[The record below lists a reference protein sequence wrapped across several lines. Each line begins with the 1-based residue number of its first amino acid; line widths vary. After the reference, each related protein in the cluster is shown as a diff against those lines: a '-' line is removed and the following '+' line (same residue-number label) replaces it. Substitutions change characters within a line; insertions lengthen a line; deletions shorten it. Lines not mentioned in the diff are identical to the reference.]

1 MLSALL
7 TAACAL
13 FLAGL
18 VALVISLHAGEPE
31 LDAVP
36 EPERALAL
44 VVERTMELRDVLALA
59 PAWER
64 RFYELTMTEGATEL
78 EQAIAWYEELAGA
91 SVHPEVDFRLTMLV
105 AEAGDIA
112 AVRTTVATWPARGP
126 PFDIYASLLTA
137 AYLDTGTPA
146 AGAPLRTLA
155 DAAPAGWFRTR
166 LAERLAMR
174 TADAAWLHA
183 VRASTAPRLERL
195 LGRVRVITL
204 VESALLVGGV
214 AALVVLYKRG
224 AARALVARARVPPP
238 WPLGDGLTV
247 LVRGGAAGALAS
259 VGLLSISSWSA
270 DSAWMEALSV
280 PLMNMPILVL
290 AAHRLTPPPAPTL
303 TASLGLVPSP
313 GGWRPLILA
322 TAGLVAAGIVIDL
335 IVAVAGE
342 SMDLGAHWT
351 EWFDA
356 DMAWG
361 PPAMVIAALASAVV
375 FAPIFE
381 EIVFRGLLFGTLR
394 RTVGWPLAAALSAA
408 VFAVAHGYGSVGFAS
423 VFLSGI
429 LWAYAYEATASLLPG
444 ILAHSLNNIIA
455 STGVLW
461 LIRL

>member
-1 MLSALL
+1 
-7 TAACAL
+7 
-13 FLAGL
+13 
-18 VALVISLHAGEPE
+18 
-31 LDAVP
+31 
-36 EPERALAL
+36 
-44 VVERTMELRDVLALA
+44 
-59 PAWER
+59 
-64 RFYELTMTEGATEL
+64 
-78 EQAIAWYEELAGA
+78 
-91 SVHPEVDFRLTMLV
+91 
-105 AEAGDIA
+105 
-112 AVRTTVATWPARGP
+112 
-126 PFDIYASLLTA
+126 
-137 AYLDTGTPA
+137 
-146 AGAPLRTLA
+146 
-155 DAAPAGWFRTR
+155 
-166 LAERLAMR
+166 
-174 TADAAWLHA
+174 
-183 VRASTAPRLERL
+183 
-195 LGRVRVITL
+195 
-204 VESALLVGGV
+204 
-214 AALVVLYKRG
+214 
-224 AARALVARARVPPP
+224 
-238 WPLGDGLTV
+238 
-247 LVRGGAAGALAS
+247 
-259 VGLLSISSWSA
+259 
-270 DSAWMEALSV
+270 
-280 PLMNMPILVL
+280 MNLPILVL